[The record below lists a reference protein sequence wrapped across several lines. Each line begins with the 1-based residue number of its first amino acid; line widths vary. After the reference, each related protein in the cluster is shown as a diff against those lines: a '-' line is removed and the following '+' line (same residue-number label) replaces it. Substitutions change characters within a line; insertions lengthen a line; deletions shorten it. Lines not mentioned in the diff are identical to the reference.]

1 MYVED
6 GGGFEKE
13 RKWSDYKELKKKNSS
28 SQSSVSQVYY
38 LAFIC

>member
-13 RKWSDYKELKKKNSS
+13 RNWGDYKELKKNSS